1 MNPLISAAELVAQ
14 EGHVIVVDVRHDL
27 NDPTAGLRAYAAGH
41 LPEAVFLSVDED
53 LSGEATASNGGRH
66 PLPQPEDFIQ
76 RLNDIGGTNETLFI
90 AYDDSGGAFAAR
102 FWWLCRWVGH
112 LRVGVL
118 NGGFKAWTAAGGLLQ
133 AEEPNKNRNPGP
145 KRAGKIAS
153 RPSLS
158 PRWNLEAMEAWVS
171 SGSSPEIATVID
183 ARSLERYRGD
193 HEPLDPVA
201 GHIPGAICRPS
212 SLNLAE
218 DGCFKPPSQLRQ
230 EFEVLLNGRDATEV
244 IHSCGSGITACH
256 NLLAM
261 EAAGLT
267 GSALYPGSWSE
278 WCAAAHRPIAVGS
291 S

>member
-27 NDPTAGLRAYAAGH
+27 NDPTAGLLRYASGH
-41 LPEAVFLSVDED
+41 LPQAVFLSVDED
-53 LSGEATASNGGRH
+53 LSGEATALNGGRH
-66 PLPQPEDFIQ
+66 PLPSPENFIA
-76 RLNDIGGTNETLFI
+76 RLNEIGGTDETLFI

-112 LRVGVL
+112 LKVGVL
-118 NGGFKAWTAAGGLLQ
+118 NGGLKAWTAAGGLLQ
-133 AEEPNKNRNPGP
+133 ADEPLKGSNPGP
-145 KRAGKIAS
+145 KRAGKIAI

-158 PRWNLEAMEAWVS
+158 PRWNLDAMEAWVAT
-171 SGSSPEIATVID
+171 GSPREIALVLD

-193 HEPLDPVA
+193 QEPFDPVA
-201 GHIPGAICRPS
+201 GHIPGAFCRPS
-212 SLNLAE
+212 SANLDAE
-218 DGCFKPPSQLRQ
+218 GYFKPASQLRE
-230 EFEVLLNGRDATEV
+230 EFEQLLQGQEPTEV

-267 GSALYPGSWSE
+267 GSSLYPGSWSE
-278 WCAAAHRPIAVGS
+278 WCAASHRPVAVG
-291 S
+291 

>member
-27 NDPTAGLRAYAAGH
+27 NDPTAGLLGYASGH
-41 LPEAVFLSVDED
+41 LPQAVFLSVDED
-53 LSGEATASNGGRH
+53 LSGEATALNGGRH
-66 PLPQPEDFIQ
+66 PLPSPENFIA
-76 RLNDIGGTNETLFI
+76 RLNEIGGTDETLFI

-112 LRVGVL
+112 LKVGVL
-118 NGGFKAWTAAGGLLQ
+118 NGGLKAWTAAGGLLQ
-133 AEEPNKNRNPGP
+133 ADEPLKGSNPGP
-145 KRAGKIAS
+145 KRAGKIAI

-158 PRWNLEAMEAWVS
+158 PRWNLHAMEAWVAT
-171 SGSSPEIATVID
+171 GSPREIALVLD

-193 HEPLDPVA
+193 QEPFDPVA
-201 GHIPGAICRPS
+201 GHIPGAFCRPS
-212 SLNLAE
+212 SANIDAE
-218 DGCFKPPSQLRQ
+218 GYFKPASQLRE
-230 EFEVLLNGRDATEV
+230 EFEQLLQGQEPTEV

-267 GSALYPGSWSE
+267 GSSLYPGSWSE
-278 WCAAAHRPIAVGS
+278 WCAASHRPVAVG
-291 S
+291 

>member
-14 EGHVIVVDVRHDL
+14 EGHVIVIDVRHDL

-41 LPEAVFLSVDED
+41 LPQAVFLSVDED
-53 LSGEATASNGGRH
+53 LSGEATALNGGRH
-66 PLPQPEDFIQ
+66 PLPSPDNFIA
-76 RLNDIGGTNETLFI
+76 RLNEIGGTDATLFI

-112 LRVGVL
+112 LKVGVL
-118 NGGFKAWTAAGGLLQ
+118 NGGLKAWTSAGGLLQ
-133 AEEPNKNRNPGP
+133 ADEPLKGSNLGP
-145 KRAGKIAS
+145 KSAGKIAI

-158 PRWNLEAMEAWVS
+158 PRWNVMAMEAWVAT
-171 SGSSPEIATVID
+171 GSPREIALVLD

-193 HEPLDPVA
+193 QEPFDPVA
-201 GHIPGAICRPS
+201 GHIPGAFCRPS
-212 SLNLAE
+212 SANLDAE
-218 DGCFKPPSQLRQ
+218 GYFKAASQLRE
-230 EFEVLLNGRDATEV
+230 EFEQLLQGQEPTEV

-267 GSALYPGSWSE
+267 GSSLYPGSWSE
-278 WCAAAHRPIAVGS
+278 WCAASHRPVAIG
-291 S
+291 

>member
-14 EGHVIVVDVRHDL
+14 EGHVIVIDVRHDL

-41 LPEAVFLSVDED
+41 LPQAVFLSVDED
-53 LSGEATASNGGRH
+53 LSGEATALNGGRH
-66 PLPQPEDFIQ
+66 PLPSPDNFIA
-76 RLNDIGGTNETLFI
+76 RLNEIGGTDATLFI

-112 LRVGVL
+112 LKVGVL
-118 NGGFKAWTAAGGLLQ
+118 NGGLKAWTSAGGLLQ
-133 AEEPNKNRNPGP
+133 ADEPLKGSNLGP
-145 KRAGKIAS
+145 KSAGKIAI

-158 PRWNLEAMEAWVS
+158 PRWNVMAMEAWVAT
-171 SGSSPEIATVID
+171 GSPREIALVLD

-193 HEPLDPVA
+193 QEPFDPVA
-201 GHIPGAICRPS
+201 GHIPGAFCRPS
-212 SLNLAE
+212 SANLDAA
-218 DGCFKPPSQLRQ
+218 GYFKPASQLRE
-230 EFEVLLNGRDATEV
+230 EFEQLLQGQDPTEV

-267 GSALYPGSWSE
+267 GSSLYPGSWSE
-278 WCAAAHRPIAVGS
+278 WCAASHRPVAVG
-291 S
+291 

>member
-27 NDPTAGLRAYAAGH
+27 NDPTAGLLGYASGH
-41 LPEAVFLSVDED
+41 LPQAVFLSVDED
-53 LSGEATASNGGRH
+53 LSGEATALNGGRH
-66 PLPQPEDFIQ
+66 PLPSPENFIA
-76 RLNDIGGTNETLFI
+76 RLNEIGGTDETLFI

-112 LRVGVL
+112 LKVGVL
-118 NGGFKAWTAAGGLLQ
+118 NGGLKAWTAAGGLLQ
-133 AEEPNKNRNPGP
+133 ADEPLKGSNPGP
-145 KRAGKIAS
+145 KRAGKITI

-158 PRWNLEAMEAWVS
+158 PRWNLDAMEAWVAT
-171 SGSSPEIATVID
+171 GSPREIALVLD

-193 HEPLDPVA
+193 QEPFDPVA
-201 GHIPGAICRPS
+201 GHIPGAFCRPS
-212 SLNLAE
+212 SANLDAE
-218 DGCFKPPSQLRQ
+218 GYFKPTSQLRE
-230 EFEVLLNGRDATEV
+230 EFEQLLQGQEPTEV

-267 GSALYPGSWSE
+267 GSSLYPGSWSE
-278 WCAAAHRPIAVGS
+278 WCAASHRPVAVG
-291 S
+291 